1 MSAYS
6 LEIAKKHL
14 EAWLEAELAVSTGQS
29 YQIGSRRLDRANL
42 YQIRE
47 QIKYW
52 KKEVEKIEL
61 MQRKK
66 GKVRVMRAVPR
77 DL

>member
-1 MSAYS
+1 MGIT
-6 LEIAKKHL
+6 LEIAQNHL
-14 EAWLEAELAVSTGQS
+14 DEWLKAELVVTGGQS

-47 QIKYW
+47 EIKYW
-52 KKEVEKIEL
+52 ENKVNQL
-61 MQRKK
+61 RLQANRG

>member
-1 MSAYS
+1 MAIS
-6 LEIAKKHL
+6 LEVAKQHL
-14 EAWLEAELAVSTGQS
+14 NAWLEAELAVTTGQS
-29 YQIGSRRLDRANL
+29 YQMGSRRLDRANL
-42 YQIRE
+42 QQIRE

-52 KKEVEKIEL
+52 ENKVNQLEL
-61 MQRKK
+61 MNRKR